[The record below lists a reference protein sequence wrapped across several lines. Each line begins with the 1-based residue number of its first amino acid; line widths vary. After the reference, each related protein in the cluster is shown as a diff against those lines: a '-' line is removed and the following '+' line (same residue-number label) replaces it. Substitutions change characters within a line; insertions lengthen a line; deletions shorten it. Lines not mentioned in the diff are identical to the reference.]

1 MHLFSTVMHCG
12 ASFLDCD
19 ALYNNTPRDK
29 SELRC
34 QPGLLGFTSCC
45 RAAVRAQCNGHCTA
59 EKKLV
64 QWCTMQ
70 CSAVQCTYSVWNVRC
85 CTYSAD
91 TSTCAP
97 VHALH
102 LTGAQVSTPGASGV
116 YMQSYA
122 LRLLCNQSAGC
133 AYLRDAH
140 CNAYLNTCILAYC
153 KL

>member
-34 QPGLLGFTSCC
+34 QPGLQCFTSCC

-64 QWCTMQ
+64 QWCTMCNGAQ
-70 CSAVQCTYSVWNVRC
+70 CSAVL
-85 CTYSAD
+85 YSAH
-91 TSTCAP
+91 TRCGMCGAAHTQ
-97 VHALH
+97 
-102 LTGAQVSTPGASGV
+102 LTPQP
-116 YMQSYA
+116 A
-122 LRLLCNQSAGC
+122 LRCMHYILQGLKFQLREHWGFICSHMHSDCSA
-133 AYLRDAH
+133 
-140 CNAYLNTCILAYC
+140 IKVLAVHSC
-153 KL
+153 VMLTAMHT